1 MAKFTEP
8 HCRLEPSLTAE
19 QREMQ
24 RDMLALYIER
34 MEAKPGTSSS
44 HIENC
49 RSLLKELE
57 QKLAD
62 RPAGITLH

>member
-8 HCRLEPSLTAE
+8 TAASEPSLTAE
-19 QREMQ
+19 QLEMQ

-34 MEAKPGTSSS
+34 LEAKPGASSS

-57 QKLAD
+57 QSPCG
-62 RPAGITLH
+62 RPAGTTLH